1 MHTRSIDRR
10 ALADRHGVTVTEVL
24 PQSPLSVGNGE
35 LCFTADLTGLQT
47 FPDLYPVGP
56 RDNSVDGTLL
66 GTQSQWGW
74 HSVPSEHDH
83 RLEDSLVD
91 YDSPR
96 GPVPYVDMGGSI
108 SAGTEEGTPERDLWL
123 RANPHRLDLGRIGFV
138 LADGRPMTLDDL
150 GPTHQHLDL
159 WHGEISSAFTV
170 AGRRLTVST
179 LCDPD
184 QDVVAVRVDGARDVA
199 GIKINFPYGNEA
211 WHNAADWTRPDAHTT
226 TVEQTAEGWLFRRVL
241 DDTRYVVQVS
251 ASGATLRQVGP
262 HGFLLDAPES
272 TWDLVVAFRS
282 EPDGAA
288 LPTYEAVRDRA
299 HQHWAR
305 FWSTGGAVQLAHSD
319 DPRAFEIERRTVLS
333 QYLTAIN
340 SAGSMP
346 PQETGLVCNSWRGR
360 FHLEMHWWH
369 SAHFAQWGRPDLL
382 LRSLRWYAT
391 ALPMARETAQR
402 QGFPGVRWPKQ
413 VGPDARE
420 SPSSIGPFL
429 VWQQPHP
436 IYLAELVYR
445 ARPERAVLEELA
457 DVVFATAEFMAGFAH
472 HTERGFE
479 LGPPLIPAQESYGGM
494 RHRVRNPAFELV
506 YWHWALQVAQQ
517 WRQRLGRPPRSEWDA
532 VSRGMIKPM
541 VRDGVYPAIGVDPYT
556 IRTDHPSMLCALG
569 VLPATTKIDPM
580 IMAAT
585 LDDVLQDWD
594 WASTWGWDYPVIA
607 MCATRLGQPERAVQA
622 LLMGEEKNVA
632 LPNGHNRQSASLPLY
647 LPGNG
652 GLLSAV
658 ALMAGGWDGH
668 SVAAPGFPADGSWT
682 VQAEGLIPV
691 P

>member
-1 MHTRSIDRR
+1 MVARPIDRR
-10 ALADRHGVTVTEVL
+10 ALTDRHRVTVTGL
-24 PQSPLSVGNGE
+24 QPQSPLSVGNGE
-35 LCFTADLTGLQT
+35 LCFTTDLTGLQT

-56 RDNSVDGTLL
+56 RDDSIDGTLL

-74 HSVPSEHDH
+74 HTIPNEDDF

-91 YDSPR
+91 YASPH
-96 GPVPYVDMGGSI
+96 GPLPYVDMGGSI
-108 SAGTEEGTPERDLWL
+108 SGGTEKGTPDGELWL

-138 LADGRPMTLDDL
+138 RADGRALQIDELSDVD
-150 GPTHQHLDL
+150 QHLDL
-159 WHGEISSAFTV
+159 WRGEINSAFTV
-170 AGRRLTVST
+170 DGRRIRVST
-179 LCDPD
+179 LCHPD
-184 QDVVAVRVDGARDVA
+184 RDVIAVRVEGAQDGV

-211 WHNAADWTRPDAHTT
+211 WHNAADWTRPDDHTT
-226 TVEQTAEGWLFRRVL
+226 AVEPIADGWLFRRTL
-241 DDTRYVVQVS
+241 DATRYDIQVLAPGTS
-251 ASGATLRQVGP
+251 LEQVDS
-262 HGFLLDAPES
+262 HGFLLNSPSSGWE
-272 TWDLVVAFRS
+272 LVMGFSAD
-282 EPDGAA
+282 PDGAR
-288 LPTYEAVRDRA
+288 LPSFASARRRTYEF
-299 HQHWAR
+299 WER
-305 FWSTGGAVQLAHSD
+305 FWSTGGAVQLAESS
-319 DPRAFEIERRTVLS
+319 DPRAIEIERRTVLS

-369 SAHFAQWGRPDLL
+369 AAHFAQWGRPDLL
-382 LRSLRWYAT
+382 LRSLRWYAS
-391 ALPMARETAQR
+391 ALPAARETARR

-445 ARPERAVLEELA
+445 ARPDRAVLEELA
-457 DVVFATAEFMAGFAH
+457 DVVFATADFMAGFAH
-472 HTERGFE
+472 RTERGFE

-494 RHRVRNPAFELV
+494 RARVQNPAFELV
-506 YWHWALQVAQQ
+506 YWHWSLKIAQQ
-517 WRQRLGRPPRSEWDA
+517 WRERLGLAPRPQWGE
-532 VSRGMIKPM
+532 VSRGMIKPL

-569 VLPATTKIDPM
+569 VLPATDRIDPM
-580 IMAAT
+580 IMSAT
-585 LDDVLQDWD
+585 LDDVLADWD

-607 MCATRLGQPERAVQA
+607 MCAARLGQPERAVQA
-622 LLMGEEKNVA
+622 LLMGEDKNVA
-632 LPNGHNRQSASLPLY
+632 LPNGHNRQTASLPLY

-658 ALMAGGWDGH
+658 ALMAGGWDGI
-668 SVAAPGFPADGSWT
+668 SVPAPGFPADGNWR
-682 VQAEGLIPV
+682 VQAEGLIPA